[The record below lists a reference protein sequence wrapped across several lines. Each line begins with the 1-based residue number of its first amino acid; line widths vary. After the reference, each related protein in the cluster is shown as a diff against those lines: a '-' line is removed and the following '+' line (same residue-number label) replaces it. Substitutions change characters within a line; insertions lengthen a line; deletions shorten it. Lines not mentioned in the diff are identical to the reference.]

1 MFGVLIHLQ
10 CISISAVVCRS
21 GFFQSGATAVHYA
34 AKHGFQE
41 VLKFLVEKG
50 GTVNAQTKVSITEKK
65 IAGVCKT
72 VLRSVKD

>member
-1 MFGVLIHLQ
+1 MFGVLIQLQ
-10 CISISAVVCRS
+10 CISISPAVCRS

-50 GTVNAQTKVSITEKK
+50 GSVNAQNSVSMNGKERTELS
-65 IAGVCKT
+65 ISM
-72 VLRSVKD
+72 RW